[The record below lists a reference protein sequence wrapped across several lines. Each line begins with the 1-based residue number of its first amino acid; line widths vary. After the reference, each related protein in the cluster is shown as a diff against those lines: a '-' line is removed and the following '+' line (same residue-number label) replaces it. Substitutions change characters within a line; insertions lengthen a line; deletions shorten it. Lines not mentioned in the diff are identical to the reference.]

1 MYFSNNINFQYFFFD
16 TYPGYFLQALPF
28 ALIGGAVYAVSQSR
42 SKTRISVPSIILP
55 SLFVSYMT
63 GLLYLT
69 LLEPIISDIYYFLF
83 YHMPSGKGQ
92 HWFTFEYN
100 LIPDFFYRFDGEN
113 IGNIL
118 MYLPFG
124 FLHPSFRKDRPWK
137 TILAGMSVSIG
148 IELLQPVF
156 GRRFDINDII
166 LNGIGVI
173 ASTGIYYLFKR
184 IIATGS
190 LSFGK

>member
-1 MYFSNNINFQYFFFD
+1 MRY
-16 TYPGYFLQALPF
+16 LKA
-28 ALIGGAVYAVSQSR
+28 GAKHGSLSPASFC
-42 SKTRISVPSIILP
+42 PP
-55 SLFVSYMT
+55 LFVSYMT

-124 FLHPSFRKDRPWK
+124 FLHPSFRKDGPWK

-156 GRRFDINDII
+156 GRRFDINDISKRNRRDCI
-166 LNGIGVI
+166 HR
-173 ASTGIYYLFKR
+173 YL
-184 IIATGS
+184 
-190 LSFGK
+190 LSF

>member
-63 GLLYLT
+63 GLLYLA

-100 LIPDFFYRFDGEN
+100 LIPDFFYRFDGET
-113 IGNIL
+113 L
-118 MYLPFG
+118 
-124 FLHPSFRKDRPWK
+124 
-137 TILAGMSVSIG
+137 
-148 IELLQPVF
+148 
-156 GRRFDINDII
+156 
-166 LNGIGVI
+166 VI
-173 ASTGIYYLFKR
+173 S
-184 IIATGS
+184 
-190 LSFGK
+190 

>member
-69 LLEPIISDIYYFLF
+69 LWNQLSVIFTISLLP
-83 YHMPSGKGQ
+83 HAERKKG
-92 HWFTFEYN
+92 
-100 LIPDFFYRFDGEN
+100 N
-113 IGNIL
+113 IGS
-118 MYLPFG
+118 
-124 FLHPSFRKDRPWK
+124 PSN
-137 TILAGMSVSIG
+137 T
-148 IELLQPVF
+148 
-156 GRRFDINDII
+156 
-166 LNGIGVI
+166 
-173 ASTGIYYLFKR
+173 T
-184 IIATGS
+184 
-190 LSFGK
+190 